1 MHQQSGYPR
10 LLIPRGADPLKSQ
23 ADAVR
28 SGGKFAFHYVTFA
41 KGLWPV
47 YDGAMKAWLVIA
59 AINGGL
65 AVVAGAFAQHGL
77 RGLDA
82 HALDV
87 FETGA
92 RYHMYHALAMGQAA
106 IAAQTPAD
114 PLGLLD
120 TTAAAHGYDQQLADA
135 EGLLDAAAQ
144 LLAAAQNPSDALGLL
159 DTASRISIA
168 AQLAA
173 DLLGIADLATQ
184 AFASVQTPTD
194 LEGLV
199 RIRQAIE
206 VEVGQGE
213 VRGLVEL
220 HQGEGGAGH
229 LGLIRAEGPDQRP
242 GQHRLA
248 RAQGS

>member
-92 RYHMYHALAMGQAA
+92 RYHMYHALAMGLAA
-106 IAAQTPAD
+106 LAARNEAAASTANVASAFFLAGIILFSGSLYLLALTGART
-114 PLGLLD
+114 LGLVTPFGGLAFLVGWA
-120 TTAAAHGYDQQLADA
+120 TLAWAATKLA
-135 EGLLDAAAQ
+135 
-144 LLAAAQNPSDALGLL
+144 
-159 DTASRISIA
+159 
-168 AQLAA
+168 
-173 DLLGIADLATQ
+173 
-184 AFASVQTPTD
+184 
-194 LEGLV
+194 
-199 RIRQAIE
+199 
-206 VEVGQGE
+206 
-213 VRGLVEL
+213 
-220 HQGEGGAGH
+220 
-229 LGLIRAEGPDQRP
+229 
-242 GQHRLA
+242 
-248 RAQGS
+248 